1 MVQLS
6 SELLNTC
13 DVNIH
18 YDSVCSVIVY
28 VLATLVVECGITIAY
43 SVALVNA
50 THVQHP
56 FVLSTTMSLCMHLH
70 TLIITE

>member
-6 SELLNTC
+6 SEHLKTC

-18 YDSVCSVIVY
+18 CGIVSF
-28 VLATLVVECGITIAY
+28 VVECGTTIAY

-56 FVLSTTMSLCMHLH
+56 FVLSTTMSLSMHLH